1 MKGQQVVANQILQQ
15 LREKGL
21 DSEEVLNQRIP
32 TETNEIVTLLDMCIN
47 RKYRSGINFL
57 LHTAQLEQVSQ

>member
-1 MKGQQVVANQILQQ
+1 MAHQILQQ
-15 LREKGL
+15 LRDKGL

-32 TETNEIVTLLDMCIN
+32 TETNQVVTLLDMCIN

-57 LHTAQLEQVSQ
+57 MQTAQLQDVDQ